1 MPIRQRQAGFTLIE
15 LIVVIVVLGA
25 ITAGTALYVVRS
37 MEAYSDTVRR
47 DQLTSGA
54 RIAVEKM
61 TRELRNALPNSVSIC
76 PDPDGTH
83 PRCNLTTND
92 THCIEFFPVE
102 SGSSYD
108 SVPRTAASISF
119 AAIAYAAPQTPAH
132 VAVYPHA
139 TQPLYTHNNPGPLA
153 GYDPANSEPASGVV
167 YLDSDHRFTH
177 DSPRKRFFLTGE
189 PVSYCVS
196 LDGRLQRYQ
205 GYGIHSDQP
214 VPPDVTG
221 ALLAEN
227 IQLSDEG
234 DAVTPFAYTAGS
246 LQRSAVVTLDLRF
259 MEEGE
264 WVRLL
269 HEVQIRNV
277 P

>member
-1 MPIRQRQAGFTLIE
+1 
-15 LIVVIVVLGA
+15 VIVVLGA
-25 ITAGTALYVVRS
+25 ISAGTALYVVRS

-54 RIAVEKM
+54 RVAVERL
-61 TRELRNALPNSVSIC
+61 TRELRNALPNSVRVDNSA
-76 PDPDGTH
+76 G
-83 PRCNLTTND
+83 
-92 THCIEFFPVE
+92 THCIEFFPVQ

-108 SVPRTAASISF
+108 AVPRTAANISF
-119 AAIAYAAPQTPAH
+119 AAIAYAAPQTPAY

-153 GYDPANSEPASGVV
+153 GYDPANSKPANGVV
-167 YLDSDHRFTH
+167 YLDNNHRFTH
-177 DSPRKRFFLTGE
+177 DSPRKRFYLAGG

-196 LDGRLQRYQ
+196 PDGKLQRYR
-205 GYGIHSDQP
+205 GYGIISSQP
-214 VPPDVTG
+214 VPPGVNG

-227 IQLSDEG
+227 IQLSDG
-234 DAVTPFAYTAGS
+234 GNAVTPFTYTAGS
-246 LQRSAVVTLDLRF
+246 LQRNAVVTLDLRF
-259 MEEGE
+259 MEDSE

>member
-1 MPIRQRQAGFTLIE
+1 MLRRARQSGFTLVE

-25 ITAGTALYVVRS
+25 ISAGTALYVVRS

-54 RIAVEKM
+54 RVAVERL
-61 TRELRNALPNSVSIC
+61 TRELRNALPNSVRVDNDS
-76 PDPDGTH
+76 GT
-83 PRCNLTTND
+83 

-108 SVPRTAASISF
+108 SVPRTAANISF
-119 AAIAYAAPQTPAH
+119 AAIAYAPPQTPAH
-132 VAVYPHA
+132 VAVFPHA

-153 GYDPANSEPASGVV
+153 DYDPANSEPANGVV
-167 YLDSDHRFTH
+167 YLDNDHRFTH

-189 PVSYCVS
+189 PVSYCVDP
-196 LDGRLQRYQ
+196 DGDLKRYR
-205 GYGIHSDQP
+205 GYGIDSTQS
-214 VPPDVTG
+214 VPPTGVTG

-227 IQLSDEG
+227 LQLSDG
-234 DAVTPFAYTAGS
+234 GNAVTPFAYTAGS

>member
-1 MPIRQRQAGFTLIE
+1 MPARYRQPGFTLVE

-25 ITAGTALYVVRS
+25 ITAGTATYIVRS

-61 TRELRNALPNSVSIC
+61 TRELRNALPNSVRVDNDS
-76 PDPDGTH
+76 GT
-83 PRCNLTTND
+83 

-102 SGSSYD
+102 SGSSYE
-108 SVPRTAASISF
+108 SVPRTAANISF
-119 AAIAYAAPQTPAH
+119 AAIAYAAPQTPAY

-139 TQPLYTHNNPGPLA
+139 TQPLYTNNNPGPLA
-153 GYDPANSEPASGVV
+153 GYDPDNSEPANGVV
-167 YLDSDHRFTH
+167 YLDNNHRFTH
-177 DSPRKRFFLTGE
+177 DSPRKRFFLAGE

-196 LDGRLQRYQ
+196 SDGKLQRYR
-205 GYGIHSDQP
+205 GYGINSNQD
-214 VPPDVTG
+214 VPPGVTG

-227 IQLSDEG
+227 IQLTDG
-234 DAVTPFAYTAGS
+234 GNAVTPFTYTAGS
-246 LQRSAVVTLDLRF
+246 LQRNAVVTLDLRF
-259 MEEGE
+259 MEDGE

>member
-1 MPIRQRQAGFTLIE
+1 MLTRARQSGFTLVE

-61 TRELRNALPNSVSIC
+61 TRELRNALPNSVRVDSS
-76 PDPDGTH
+76 GG
-83 PRCNLTTND
+83 R
-92 THCIEFFPVE
+92 HCIEFFPVE

-108 SVPRTAASISF
+108 SVPRTAANISF
-119 AAIAYAAPQTPAH
+119 AAIAYAPPQTPAY

-153 GYDPANSEPASGVV
+153 DYDPANSDPDNGEV
-167 YLDSDHRFTH
+167 YLTPSHRFTH
-177 DSPRKRFFLTGE
+177 DSPRKRFYLTGE

-196 LDGRLQRYQ
+196 PDGNLQRYRE
-205 GYGIHSDQP
+205 YGINSNQP
-214 VPPDVTG
+214 VPPGVTG

-227 IQLSDEG
+227 IQLSDG
-234 DAVTPFAYTAGS
+234 GNAVTPFAYTTGS
-246 LQRSAVVTLDLRF
+246 LQRNAVVTLDLRF
-259 MEEGE
+259 MEDGE